1 MAYRIEVRVHQT
13 TPDWFSIVEKTIF
26 VSGTWVDSEGK
37 QFLRM
42 DSSGT
47 SGTLRFYNEV
57 GNYFI
62 VAMGV
67 HNYKPWTDIV
77 PNLTTSDSG
86 VKVHP
91 TYYQD
96 GAGGRT
102 DRLWAQARTTEK
114 VDAKGKKLTI
124 NVTGDGNELV
134 ADIFIAQA

>member
-1 MAYRIEVRVHQT
+1 
-13 TPDWFSIVEKTIF
+13 
-26 VSGTWVDSEGK
+26 
-37 QFLRM
+37 
-42 DSSGT
+42 
-47 SGTLRFYNEV
+47 
-57 GNYFI
+57 
-62 VAMGV
+62 MGV

-124 NVTGDGNELV
+124 NVTLDGDELV